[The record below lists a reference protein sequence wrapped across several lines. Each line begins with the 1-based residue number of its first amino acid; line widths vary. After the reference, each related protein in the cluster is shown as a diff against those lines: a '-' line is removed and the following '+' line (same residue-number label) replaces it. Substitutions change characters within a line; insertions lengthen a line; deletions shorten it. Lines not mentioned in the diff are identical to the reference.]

1 MILLLAIGFALIIG
15 YLTGGSL
22 GQAHQARFRAL
33 PLFFGAAFV
42 QVLIFTPLLGTR
54 AFIQDYGQYIYIGT
68 VLASL
73 TAILLNLSIPG
84 MKIMAI
90 GAALNA
96 LVIIANGGFMP
107 STESALDRAG
117 KLATVE
123 RAEAAEPGDDWVLTN
138 SIIADDDTRLLFL
151 GDVIAIPEGWP
162 LANVISIGDILL
174 AIGAAVAVLRVMH
187 LPATSSERN
196 EQNA

>member
-1 MILLLAIGFALIIG
+1 MILLLAIGLALIVG

-22 GQAHQARFRAL
+22 GQAHQARLRAL

-54 AFIQDYGQYIYIGT
+54 SFIQDNGQYIYIGT

-73 TAILLNLSIPG
+73 AAILLNLSIPG

-107 STESALDRAG
+107 STEAALDRAG
-117 KLATVE
+117 KLETVE

-138 SIIADDDTRLLFL
+138 SIIADDDTRLLFREHRHPGRL
-151 GDVIAIPEGWP
+151 AARQRHFHRRHPCWP
-162 LANVISIGDILL
+162 SAQPSPSCVH
-174 AIGAAVAVLRVMH
+174 A
-187 LPATSSERN
+187 PAQ
-196 EQNA
+196 EQNTEERQPTT